1 MDLLLIGVVAGPLV
15 AVPLFVFIIRRPHD
29 ALGMGVMLVLM
40 AGIKFRDRDTMATLS
55 GVIDAQVAYELGLYA
70 LLLLISLR
78 GLLLL
83 RPRAFQLPP
92 LGAAL
97 GAYVGLALLSAL
109 WSSNLLLT
117 TVRAGQ
123 LAILFT
129 YAAVAIPVLGP
140 QRVLR
145 VFGAS
150 LIWYVLICAALASIF
165 PFADGTRVLL
175 GGWVRR
181 FTWFKV
187 HPIGAGSA
195 AACAALFAL
204 AWTLFSRRTKY
215 WWTLG
220 LPLWL
225 YILPLVGILLATHS
239 RGPLFAFLFAVLLLV
254 IRRYLIGARAAL
266 TSDRLLLGLLAIGLA
281 LATTAITGRG
291 QYRLQY
297 IFLRGQT
304 TEEFIHLTGRTSLWD
319 VAFDFVL
326 ARPVFGH
333 GFSAAR
339 DALIRIVQWGGH
351 THNGLLESLFS
362 LGILGAASVWIP
374 ALVLLGSSFLRLMKT
389 APTAA
394 SGPAFVAAGMVFL
407 LLSSVSDLGFAGTA
421 SYETVML
428 FLLVFAHSALFEQ
441 ADHSLA
447 AVPFNPPRRWRAH
460 VPHGS

>member
-1 MDLLLIGVVAGPLV
+1 MDLLLIGLVAGPLV
-15 AVPLFVFIIRRPHD
+15 AVPLFVFIIRRPHE
-29 ALGMGVMLVLM
+29 ALGMGVMLVLL
-40 AGIKFRDRDTMATLS
+40 AGIKFRDRDTLATLS
-55 GVIDAQVAYELGLYA
+55 GVMDAQVAYELGLYG
-70 LLLLISLR
+70 LLLLIALR
-78 GLLLL
+78 GILLL
-83 RPRAFQLPP
+83 RPQAFQLPP

-97 GAYVGLALLSAL
+97 AAYVGLALLSAL
-109 WSSNLLLT
+109 WSPNLLLT

-123 LAILFT
+123 LAVLIT

-150 LIWYVLICAALASIF
+150 MIWYVLICASLASAF
-165 PFADGTRVLL
+165 PFADGTRVAL

-181 FTWFKV
+181 FSWFKV

-220 LPLWL
+220 FPLWL
-225 YILPLVGILLATHS
+225 YILPLIAILLRTHS
-239 RGPLFAFLFAVLLLV
+239 RGPLFAFLFATLLLV
-254 IRRYLIGARAAL
+254 IRKYLIGARAAL
-266 TSDRLLLGLLAIGLA
+266 TSDRLLLGLLGIGLA

-291 QYRLQY
+291 QYRLQS

-304 TEEFIHLTGRTSLWD
+304 TDEFIHLTGRTSLWN
-319 VAFDFVL
+319 VAFDFIL

-339 DALIRIVQWGGH
+339 QALLQLVQWGGH

-362 LGILGAASVWIP
+362 LGIVGAALLWIP
-374 ALVLLGSSFLRLMKT
+374 ALVLLGSGFLRMMRAEPGSAT
-389 APTAA
+389 
-394 SGPAFVAAGMVFL
+394 GFAFVGAGMVFL
-407 LLSSVSDLGFAGTA
+407 LLSSVTDNGFAGPA
-421 SYETVML
+421 SYETLML
-428 FLLVFAHSALFEQ
+428 LLLAFAHSALVRQ
-441 ADHSLA
+441 VDQGPA
-447 AVPFNPPRRWRAH
+447 AMPFVPPRRRRAH
-460 VPHGS
+460 VPLRA

>member
-1 MDLLLIGVVAGPLV
+1 MDLLVIGVVAGPLV

-40 AGIKFRDRDTMATLS
+40 AGIKFRDRDTMATLT
-55 GVIDAQVAYELGLYA
+55 GVIDAQVAYELGFYA

-78 GLLLL
+78 GMLLL
-83 RPRAFQLPP
+83 RPQAFQLPP

-97 GAYVGLALLSAL
+97 AAYVGLALLSAL
-109 WSSNLLLT
+109 WSPNLLLT
-117 TVRAGQ
+117 AVRAGQ
-123 LAILFT
+123 LAVLFT

-140 QRVLR
+140 ERVLR

-150 LIWYVLICAALASIF
+150 LIWYVLICAALASLF

-181 FTWFKV
+181 FSWFKV
-187 HPIGAGSA
+187 HPIAAGSA

-225 YILPLVGILLATHS
+225 YFLPLVGIMMATHS
-239 RGPLFAFLFAVLLLV
+239 RGPLFAFLFAALLLV
-254 IRRYLIGARAAL
+254 IRKYLVGTRAAL
-266 TSDRLLLGLLAIGLA
+266 TSDRLLLGLLGIGLA

-291 QYRLQY
+291 QHRLRY
-297 IFLRGQT
+297 ILLRGQT
-304 TEEFIHLTGRTSLWD
+304 TEEFVHLTGRTSLWD
-319 VAFDFVL
+319 VAFDFIL
-326 ARPVFGH
+326 ARPVFGQ

-339 DALIRIVQWGGH
+339 DALLRVVQWGGH

-362 LGILGAASVWIP
+362 LGIVGTALLWIP
-374 ALVLLGSSFLRLMKT
+374 ALVLLGSSFLRLVKT
-389 APTAA
+389 EPSAAA
-394 SGPAFVAAGMVFL
+394 SLAFVAAGMVFL

-421 SYETVML
+421 SYETLML
-428 FLLVFAHSALFEQ
+428 FLLAFAHSALVRK
-441 ADHSLA
+441 ADHTAA
-447 AVPFNPPRRWRAH
+447 AVPFVPSRRRRAH
-460 VPHGS
+460 VPLGA